1 MPWRVLAA
9 LVLLLAPL
17 QAVSQQ
23 EVPALIPADVD
34 VRPKVIEKRLPF
46 GDPPSALFVQPF
58 VVQFVIET
66 SGGVNNIRVLRSA
79 DGPPPFQDEYL
90 ALLGK
95 WKFEPGR
102 KGGVPVRVA
111 VRLRAEAQATRPPL
125 RSGTSLL
132 KVQVP
137 PMEVVWNID
146 GVDDDFAAGVDRV
159 PAPGLLM
166 PSVTRE
172 VKPVIPPDAM
182 RAHAAE
188 SRRRGFVRHSV
199 ELELLVSVKG
209 NVSAARVIR
218 STDARFDSS
227 ALAAARQWLFKPAT
241 RAGEPVPVVVNLV
254 LEFALAG

>member
-1 MPWRVLAA
+1 
-9 LVLLLAPL
+9 
-17 QAVSQQ
+17 
-23 EVPALIPADVD
+23 
-34 VRPKVIEKRLPF
+34 
-46 GDPPSALFVQPF
+46 
-58 VVQFVIET
+58 
-66 SGGVNNIRVLRSA
+66 
-79 DGPPPFQDEYL
+79 
-90 ALLGK
+90 
-95 WKFEPGR
+95 
-102 KGGVPVRVA
+102 
-111 VRLRAEAQATRPPL
+111 
-125 RSGTSLL
+125 
-132 KVQVP
+132 
-137 PMEVVWNID
+137 MEVVWNID

-241 RAGEPVPVVVNLV
+241 KAGEPVPVVVNLV